1 MKFLAA
7 YSGTS
12 QSKAV
17 LELARKHAKVFDA
30 TLVVISSSEGGSGE
44 NLNELNRVKS
54 ELDAVRREMER
65 EGLACEVELLAR
77 GLSPAE
83 DIVRF
88 AADNQ
93 IDHIFVGI
101 QKKSRTRKLLL
112 GSTAQYVIL
121 KSDCPVT
128 TVK

>member
-17 LELARKHAKVFDA
+17 LELARKHAKVFGA
-30 TLVVISSSEGGSGE
+30 TLVIVSSSEGGSGE
-44 NLNELNRVKS
+44 DLSELNRIKAD
-54 ELDAVRREMER
+54 LDAVQREMKE
-65 EGLACEVELLAR
+65 EGLTCEVNLLAR
-77 GLSPAE
+77 GLSPGE
-83 DIVRF
+83 DLVRF

-93 IDHIFVGI
+93 IDHIFVGV

>member
-17 LELARKHAKVFDA
+17 LDLARRHAKIFDA

-44 NLNELNRVKS
+44 NLDELNRVKS
-54 ELDAVRREMER
+54 ELEAVRREMAG
-65 EGLACEVELLAR
+65 EGLSCEVELLAR